1 MALFTRRFLQR
12 ALDGSTPYLS
22 VKQRQDFCNLLN
34 TVRDNY
40 LSTEWEL
47 AVLHAL
53 NALGSLNYEPAFPGT
68 SHPDVLFTADGS
80 GLSFAADITSV
91 SDRGLHQQNPY
102 DALQEEFLRRQ
113 RKLGMLHGGFDVRVN
128 SHTENLFRGS
138 GKKPRLK
145 LPKRADFPSKIFNAD
160 FQKFMVGVRD
170 NPDEVRLLHIE
181 DAETS
186 VHFSYSPARR
196 GFGGGSH
203 PSFDLTTVID
213 KNPIYNALSSKAD
226 QLRKSEY
233 NGLKGI
239 LLCDAGCWSLHQRS
253 PNMQIYAR
261 DEIVRHFLRQNQSV
275 SFVVA
280 LIVEEEQ
287 ATFAHTVKR
296 FISPSVYLNNSA
308 VHLQEQIERLAGS
321 LVSRLP
327 IPEQSPRNAMSHLK
341 RKDGMTGRHLATLT
355 KGTGIE
361 MSARM
366 LLEILAG
373 QLSVRDFEQNYRIE
387 GALNPFRRMLEQGRL
402 IEGITVEPHPE
413 ADDDRVTIR
422 FGKPDSAIAP
432 FRCD

>member
-1 MALFTRRFLQR
+1 MALFTRRFLQQT
-12 ALDGSTPYLS
+12 LDESKSYLS

-47 AVLHAL
+47 AVLHVL
-53 NALGSLNYEPAFPGT
+53 NGLGSLRYEPAFPGT
-68 SHPDVLFTADGS
+68 SHPDVLFATDDDM
-80 GLSFAADITSV
+80 SFAADITSV

-102 DALQEEFLRRQ
+102 DALQEEFFLRQ
-113 RKLGMLHGGFDVRVN
+113 RKLGLNGGFDVRVN
-128 SHTENLFRGS
+128 SHCDNVFRGS

-145 LPKRADFPSKIFNAD
+145 LPKRADFSTKIFNAD
-160 FQKFMVGVRD
+160 FQKFMIGVREK
-170 NPDEVRLLHIE
+170 PEEVRQLHIE
-181 DAETS
+181 DEETS
-186 VHFSYSPARR
+186 VHFSYSPSRR

-226 QLRKSEY
+226 QLKKSEHD
-233 NGLKGI
+233 GLRGVI
-239 LLCDAGCWSLHQRS
+239 LCDAGCWSLHQRS
-253 PNMQIYAR
+253 PNWQIYAR
-261 DEIVRHFLRQNQSV
+261 DEVIRHFLRQHQSV

-280 LIVEEEQ
+280 LLVEEEQ
-287 ATFAHTVKR
+287 TSFVHTVKR
-296 FISPSVYLNNSA
+296 FISTSVYLNRSA
-308 VHLQEQIERLAGS
+308 VHLKERIERLAGNLAS
-321 LVSRLP
+321 GLP
-327 IPEQSPRNAMSHLK
+327 TPEQSPRNAMLHLK
-341 RKDGMTGRHLATLT
+341 RKDGMTGRHLGTLER
-355 KGTGIE
+355 GRGIE

-373 QLSVRDFEQNYRIE
+373 ELSVRDFEQNYRMD
-387 GALNPFRRMLEQGRL
+387 AAQNPFRNMLKRGRL

-422 FGKPDSAIAP
+422 FGNPDPAIAP